1 MTGMEVQYG
10 ALIPIVSGFFSNKRR
25 EERGRI
31 TDNIYHLFALIDSS
45 TLLITGSAANEMR
58 LYEVATGKCL
68 KIWEFSTAVKRVQ
81 FSSEGTQVLVV
92 TEERM
97 GHRGTLQV
105 FAINRDS
112 ETWTNQENT
121 PTRTITFSG
130 RKATVAAWAP
140 FDEYIVTGHD
150 DGKVALY
157 YHDEKEPESG
167 VDAEL
172 EEKSEMAHDSSAVTD
187 LQMSSDRTYFV
198 TSSKDK
204 TAKVSMLFTEKRER
218 ERARE

>member
-1 MTGMEVQYG
+1 MLV
-10 ALIPIVSGFFSNKRR
+10 
-25 EERGRI
+25 
-31 TDNIYHLFALIDSS
+31 
-45 TLLITGSAANEMR
+45 TGSAANEMR

-68 KIWEFSTAVKRVQ
+68 KVWEFATAVKRVQ
-81 FSSEGTQVLVV
+81 FSFEGTQVLVI

-105 FAINRDS
+105 YSINRNP
-112 ETWTNQENT
+112 ETWTEQENT

-140 FDEYIVTGHD
+140 FDQYIVTGHD

-157 YHDEKEPESG
+157 YHDEKYPESG

-172 EEKSEMAHDSSAVTD
+172 EEKSEKAHDGSAVTD

-204 TAKVSMLFTEKRER
+204 TAKVGSSIRCEGSKVIDNFPFDS
-218 ERARE
+218 

>member
-1 MTGMEVQYG
+1 MHELPYT
-10 ALIPIVSGFFSNKRR
+10 IV
-25 EERGRI
+25 
-31 TDNIYHLFALIDSS
+31 TS
-45 TLLITGSAANEMR
+45 TLLVTGSAANEMR
-58 LYEVATGKCL
+58 LYEIATGKCL
-68 KIWEFSTAVKRVQ
+68 KIWEFPTAVKRVQ
-81 FSSEGTQVLVV
+81 FSSEGTQVLVI

-105 FAINRDS
+105 FSINRNP
-112 ETWTNQENT
+112 ETWSQQDNT

-140 FDEYIVTGHD
+140 FDEYIVTGHE

-172 EEKSEMAHDSSAVTD
+172 EENSAKAHDGSAVTD

-204 TAKVSMLFTEKRER
+204 TAKVRYARER
-218 ERARE
+218 KRTLTYHLLLY

>member
-1 MTGMEVQYG
+1 MSGG
-10 ALIPIVSGFFSNKRR
+10 ARKDSDSGA
-25 EERGRI
+25 
-31 TDNIYHLFALIDSS
+31 DDSHTATS
-45 TLLITGSAANEMR
+45 TLLVTGSAANEMR

-68 KIWEFSTAVKRVQ
+68 KVWEFATAVKRVQ
-81 FSSEGTQVLVV
+81 FSSEDTQVLVI

-105 FAINRDS
+105 FAINRDPTSWS
-112 ETWTNQENT
+112 EQANE

-130 RKATVAAWAP
+130 KKATVAAWAP
-140 FDEYIVTGHD
+140 FDEYIVTGHE

-157 YHDEKEPESG
+157 YHDEKEPETG

-172 EEKSEMAHDSSAVTD
+172 EENSAQAHDGSAVTD

-204 TAKVSMLFTEKRER
+204 TAKVSGGVASVSGHCSMD
-218 ERARE
+218 

>member
-1 MTGMEVQYG
+1 
-10 ALIPIVSGFFSNKRR
+10 
-25 EERGRI
+25 
-31 TDNIYHLFALIDSS
+31 
-45 TLLITGSAANEMR
+45 MR

-68 KIWEFSTAVKRVQ
+68 KVWEFATAVKRVQ
-81 FSSEGTQVLVV
+81 FSSEGTQVLAV

-97 GHRGTLQV
+97 GHKGTLQV
-105 FAINRDS
+105 YSINRDPA
-112 ETWTNQENT
+112 TWTEQENT

-140 FDEYIVTGHD
+140 FDQYIVTGHE

-157 YHDEKEPESG
+157 YHDEKYPESG

-172 EEKSEMAHDSSAVTD
+172 EEKSADVHDKSAVTD

-204 TAKVSMLFTEKRER
+204 TAKVRLKLTI
-218 ERARE
+218 

>member
-1 MTGMEVQYG
+1 
-10 ALIPIVSGFFSNKRR
+10 
-25 EERGRI
+25 
-31 TDNIYHLFALIDSS
+31 
-45 TLLITGSAANEMR
+45 MR

-68 KIWEFSTAVKRVQ
+68 KVWEFATAVKRVQ
-81 FSSEGTQVLVV
+81 FSSEGTQVLAI

-105 FAINRDS
+105 YSINRNP
-112 ETWTNQENT
+112 ETWTEQDNT
-121 PTRTITFSG
+121 PTRVITFSG
-130 RKATVAAWAP
+130 KKATVAAWAP
-140 FDEYIVTGHD
+140 FDQYIVTGHE

-157 YHDEKEPESG
+157 YHDEKYPESG

-172 EEKSEMAHDSSAVTD
+172 EEKSQQVHDSSAVTD

-204 TAKVSMLFTEKRER
+204 TAKVSTACRGGGR
-218 ERARE
+218 IC